1 MQRKRKPRLTDE
13 SLRDVWNLRPVD
25 CGEAELADF
34 DQLIS
39 SAVSRCLN
47 DENRLEIA
55 GDLSTVFGE
64 EISVHMLNAYASEAR
79 NQHRIPASR
88 FLALIGLTRR
98 FDILDAVLREV
109 GGKALD
115 EQDAKE
121 FRIGKSYVASLSA
134 ARTLREDVA
143 DLFGPDH

>member
-1 MQRKRKPRLTDE
+1 
-13 SLRDVWNLRPVD
+13 
-25 CGEAELADF
+25 
-34 DQLIS
+34 
-39 SAVSRCLN
+39 
-47 DENRLEIA
+47 
-55 GDLSTVFGE
+55 
-64 EISVHMLNAYASEAR
+64 MLNAYASEAR